1 VYLGQFDKDFKR
13 LVRWVAVCSE
23 GKNAQADVW
32 IQSAAGKAPTPHKGN
47 PLAGIRPPVAAEKS
61 WPGSHEQLLYVW
73 RHAAADNRVLDAN
86 GATVRRCVASMHG
99 LARPTHNH
107 AADVTGGTLR
117 LEALGEL
124 LAKTAR
130 RNGEFTLEMVAIPR
144 DGWCGRERVVFAMAD
159 REQQNLVISQ
169 HRDRLLLRLRTSK
182 TDANAAPLTIGKVHR
197 ARKAEVAVTF
207 ADGVVRVFFSGK
219 PAGSKRLGGD
229 LSDWKAAPVV
239 CGSQGGKSWAGSA
252 AAIAVSSHARDVG
265 DIKQRWELLQGRKW
279 WRTQEPARLVV
290 GAKLVAKS
298 ARPAVDQL
306 GEYNRAL
313 AVDAYEVEKV
323 LRGRLGAKRIL
334 VSRWVVLDRKKLDDA
349 QAVGKSYKLTVEKL
363 SAHPYL
369 KMESSSN
376 TLDEFDTPEF
386 YNVAL
391 PAAAN

>member
-1 VYLGQFDKDFKR
+1 
-13 LVRWVAVCSE
+13 
-23 GKNAQADVW
+23 
-32 IQSAAGKAPTPHKGN
+32 
-47 PLAGIRPPVAAEKS
+47 
-61 WPGSHEQLLYVW
+61 
-73 RHAAADNRVLDAN
+73 
-86 GATVRRCVASMHG
+86 
-99 LARPTHNH
+99 
-107 AADVTGGTLR
+107 
-117 LEALGEL
+117 
-124 LAKTAR
+124 
-130 RNGEFTLEMVAIPR
+130 
-144 DGWCGRERVVFAMAD
+144 
-159 REQQNLVISQ
+159 
-169 HRDRLLLRLRTSK
+169 
-182 TDANAAPLTIGKVHR
+182 
-197 ARKAEVAVTF
+197 
-207 ADGVVRVFFSGK
+207 
-219 PAGSKRLGGD
+219 
-229 LSDWKAAPVV
+229 
-239 CGSQGGKSWAGSA
+239 
-252 AAIAVSSHARDVG
+252 
-265 DIKQRWELLQGRKW
+265 
-279 WRTQEPARLVV
+279 VV